1 MIITLILLCVVLII
15 GCVES
20 TVRESEP
27 IPVFELKLIDTE
39 GETYTIHDVYDFNIS
54 QTENG
59 ALGIT
64 GHTVD
69 VYYYVGPEYASPEYD
84 IDLYKA
90 HIQYQGITE
99 YGVGDTYYIKAYYT

>member
-1 MIITLILLCVVLII
+1 MKTMIVTLILLCAVSII

-20 TVRESEP
+20 TVRETEP
-27 IPVFELKLIDTE
+27 IPVFELKLIGTE
-39 GETYTIHDVYDFNIS
+39 GETYTIRDVYDFNIS
-54 QTENG
+54 QSENG
-59 ALGIT
+59 AFGIT

-69 VYYYVGPEYASPEYD
+69 VYYCIIPED
-84 IDLYKA
+84 DTDLYKA